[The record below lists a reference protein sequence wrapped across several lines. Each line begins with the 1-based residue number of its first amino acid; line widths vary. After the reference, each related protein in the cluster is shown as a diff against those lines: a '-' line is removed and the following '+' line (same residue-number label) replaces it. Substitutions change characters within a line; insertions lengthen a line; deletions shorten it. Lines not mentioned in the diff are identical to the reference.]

1 MSFAPLER
9 TLELPHLVAYG
20 SATWDWHRMHYD
32 HEWARENNV
41 PAPVVDGQMLGALM
55 AEHVLDHYGPDA
67 FITNLGFRFTSMVF
81 AGDTVRCESEET
93 ARTDGVAEVAQRV
106 LVGDRLCAEGSAK
119 VKLSSGGER

>member
-1 MSFAPLER
+1 MSIPWLER

-55 AEHVLDHYGPDA
+55 AEQLLDHYGPRA
-67 FITNLGFRFTSMVF
+67 FLTNLAFRFKAMVF
-81 AGDTVRCESEET
+81 AGETVRCEAVET
-93 ARTDGVAEVAQRV
+93 SVENEMAHVTQRV
-106 LVGDRLCAEGSAK
+106 VVGDRLCAEGSAK
-119 VKLSSGGER
+119 VRVRR